1 MPPSV
6 AATTAYAAYALSA
19 LTLCASLTSAHVH
32 GPSAL
37 GGRLGKRTPVM
48 TYSGCY
54 SSSTGLSDQGSYTY
68 QTPSYCQ
75 PICVAKNQAVFGL
88 SQGSNCWCGDE
99 LPPASSKVDDSNCNA
114 PCNGYGQDDCG
125 GTNYFSVYLTG
136 TEQNV
141 ANAGGSSSS
150 SSSSSSSA
158 SSSSTVTKASSAT
171 GGASTIITSVAPGTT
186 VVVTQPASQGE
197 ATGSVST
204 STSSKSGGTNVAG
217 VAAGVVV
224 GVVAVAAIVA
234 GLFFWLRHRRQK
246 DAENEFKRSTQAT
259 DFLNG
264 GREVKPPPT
273 AYSQMSD
280 SRLDPDAGRRNSI
293 GSIADDQDYSRRIL
307 RVANPDHS

>member
-1 MPPSV
+1 MTDQPISPRLPRSRSHSHPAYTAAAPRKVDFLHRRRCLLLGTMPSSL

-19 LTLCASLTSAHVH
+19 LTLCASLTSAHAH

-125 GTNYFSVYLTG
+125 YKLVTTRR
-136 TEQNV
+136 
-141 ANAGGSSSS
+141 SS
-150 SSSSSSSA
+150 
-158 SSSSTVTKASSAT
+158 
-171 GGASTIITSVAPGTT
+171 G
-186 VVVTQPASQGE
+186 
-197 ATGSVST
+197 
-204 STSSKSGGTNVAG
+204 
-217 VAAGVVV
+217 
-224 GVVAVAAIVA
+224 
-234 GLFFWLRHRRQK
+234 
-246 DAENEFKRSTQAT
+246 
-259 DFLNG
+259 
-264 GREVKPPPT
+264 
-273 AYSQMSD
+273 
-280 SRLDPDAGRRNSI
+280 
-293 GSIADDQDYSRRIL
+293 
-307 RVANPDHS
+307 